1 MIRSIEQSLANA
13 QRIETELPLLLQ
25 PFTEDY
31 DMINMKIHIDYQ
43 EQLIKKLTYQ
53 LREQLN
59 DCINFDGAKL
69 TDCIMKA
76 SSDLLKEI

>member
-13 QRIETELPLLLQ
+13 QRIEAVLTLSIQ
-25 PFTEDY
+25 PSIEEY

-43 EQLIKKLTYQ
+43 EQLIEKLAHQ